1 VQGLLVI
8 LVIVVLIPI
17 GVAVIIGRIADRRL
31 VIVIVVTGAR
41 AIRPKV
47 ARGQMAMRA
56 RSNDEGPLVHAGGMR
71 KF

>member
-56 RSNDEGPLVHAGGMR
+56 RDDEGPLVHAGGMR